1 MMLTK
6 PVHVQAATPAVAVP
20 AAAAVA
26 VAAAAAL
33 AAAGAKVHLLFH
45 HHLPTKTQNNFKPS
59 PF

>member
-1 MMLTK
+1 MLKK
-6 PVHVQAATPAVAVP
+6 PVHVQAATPAVAVV

-26 VAAAAAL
+26 VAAAL